1 MERVNSTIKRGT
13 TRSILGE
20 VHRVMKEGQTD
31 FLHISRVTNT
41 WVSKMMKFVELYND
55 SVKYLT
61 GSFFYFFSV
70 SYRFIH
76 MLFNVLH

>member
-1 MERVNSTIKRGT
+1 MERVNSSIKKGT

-31 FLHISRVTNT
+31 FLNISRVTNT
-41 WVSKMMKFVELYND
+41 WVSKMRKFVELYND

-61 GSFFYFFSV
+61 GTFIYIYKFNISYFDF
-70 SYRFIH
+70 
-76 MLFNVLH
+76 